1 MSKFGMLFLS
11 QAAAALGSVYDMDYP
26 YHRER
31 IRRENEK
38 NNKMKESRIRNI
50 AEKKLNDLRAR
61 QLHKFKIKGHEIEA
75 YSRKDAIIKLK
86 HIGII
91 EKK

>member
-1 MSKFGMLFLS
+1 MSKFGMSLLV
-11 QAAAALGSVYDMDYP
+11 QAAAALGSVYDMDNP
-26 YHRER
+26 YHQGR

-50 AEKKLNDLRAR
+50 AERKLNDLRAR

>member
-1 MSKFGMLFLS
+1 MSKFGMLLLS
-11 QAAAALGSVYDMDYP
+11 QAAVALGSVHDMDYP

-38 NNKMKESRIRNI
+38 SNKMKESRIRNI
-50 AEKKLNDLRAR
+50 AERKLNDLRAR

-86 HIGII
+86 HIGAIN
-91 EKK
+91 

>member
-1 MSKFGMLFLS
+1 MSKHGMLFLL
-11 QAAAALGSVYDMDYP
+11 QAAAALGSVYDMDSP

-31 IRRENEK
+31 VRRENEK
-38 NNKMKESRIRNI
+38 GNKMKETRIRNI

-61 QLHKFKIKGHEIEA
+61 QLHKFKVKGHEIEA

-86 HIGII
+86 HTGII
-91 EKK
+91 KKK

>member
-1 MSKFGMLFLS
+1 MSKYGMLFLL

-26 YHRER
+26 YHRGR
-31 IRRENEK
+31 IRRENKK
-38 NNKMKESRIRNI
+38 NNKMKEARIRNI

-75 YSRKDAIIKLK
+75 YSRKDAIVKLK

-91 EKK
+91 KKK

>member
-1 MSKFGMLFLS
+1 MSKFGMLFLL
-11 QAAAALGSVYDMDYP
+11 QAAAAVGTVYDINNP
-26 YHRER
+26 YRRER

-38 NNKMKESRIRNI
+38 NNKMKETRIRNI
-50 AEKKLNDLRAR
+50 AEKKLNDSRAR

-91 EKK
+91 KKK